1 MQIKRFVFILL
12 CVFVTGTS
20 TAQLAGEYMQSR
32 ILILLD
38 ESSSM
43 TLPWS
48 GGKEKYKAATDLIM
62 RLIDSVYA
70 VNPQVQFGLRVFGHQ
85 HTVPE
90 NDCYDTR
97 NEVAFSTDNRSQM
110 YLRLLDIRPLGVTPI
125 AFALKEAANKDIL
138 DEEHHA
144 YSIILITDGGES
156 CGGDLCEVMKT
167 LIKSKVFFKP
177 YVVSLEND
185 PSLKTVYSCMGDFL
199 QVTKEGEMPGAVSAI
214 VSAFRP
220 LIKISKVDYN
230 EIAARA
236 PSVMKVNTPPAKKQW
251 APPPSDKLSAVSES
265 GLTIIRI
272 PRPEADIKPVD
283 PGIKLPKVKVIDTL
297 PARTKSVT
305 AAAPLAQLQS
315 FSTKATA
322 LRMEPAELPV
332 KLPALKIDTPV
343 APRDEKIAKLKPAAF
358 SQFNVIFVIEDRTYP
373 YKQVPPLPAV
383 KAEKAPP
390 PEIAK
395 KPPVQEVKV
404 ETVEDNQ
411 TSVEIYFTNGAGKFY
426 PTTPQVM
433 LVDPSTKQVVKKFYR
448 TVDPAGNPDP
458 QTNIPPGTYQL
469 TFNDNPNFVMNNI
482 KVEANRKNKFFVTVP
497 PISLYFY
504 YIGAPNRPVTEFK
517 AIVTERNKAQGRV
530 QEQKGT
536 EKIKYESGNYHV
548 EINTFPLLI
557 KNIDLDFMES
567 GIGIPQP
574 GFAKFVSDGKVRT
587 VKLYQRLGDKFLP
600 FYSLDLSDP
609 RSQHL
614 QIQPGEYQV
623 HYPKGPGQ
631 SASSEFVKLFRITA
645 TEVTQIDIN

>member
-1 MQIKRFVFILL
+1 MRIKRFVFILL

-43 TLPWS
+43 TLPWG

-125 AFALKEAANKDIL
+125 AYSLKEAANKDIL

-185 PSLKTVYSCMGDFL
+185 PSLKAVYSCMGDFL
-199 QVTKEGEMPGAVSAI
+199 QVTKDAEMPGAVMTI
-214 VSAFRP
+214 VNAFRP

-236 PSVMKVNTPPAKKQW
+236 PSVMKVNTPPAKKPW
-251 APPPSDKLSAVSES
+251 APPPSDKLSTITES
-265 GLTIIRI
+265 GLTVIRI
-272 PRPEADIKPVD
+272 PRPQVELKPVD
-283 PGIKLPKVKVIDTL
+283 PGIKLPQVKIDTL
-297 PARTKSVT
+297 PARPKSV
-305 AAAPLAQLQS
+305 ANDVPLAQLRS
-315 FSTKATA
+315 FNTKATVVR
-322 LRMEPAELPV
+322 LESVEV
-332 KLPALKIDTPV
+332 TTKLPAVKIDTPV
-343 APRDEKIAKLKPAAF
+343 APRDEKIAKLKPVAPK
-358 SQFNVIFVIEDRTYP
+358 QFNVIFVIEDRTYP

-411 TSVEIYFTNGAGKFY
+411 TSVEVYFTNGAGKFY

-433 LVDPSTKQVVKKFYR
+433 LIDPSTKQVVKKFYR
-448 TVDPAGNPDP
+448 TVDPVGNPDP
-458 QTNIPPGTYQL
+458 QTGIPPGTYQL
-469 TFNDNPNFVMNNI
+469 TFNDNPGFVMNNI
-482 KVEANRKNKFFVTVP
+482 KVELNKKNKFFVTVP

-504 YIGAPNRPVTEFK
+504 YIDAPNRPVNEFT

-530 QEQKGT
+530 QQQKGT

-557 KNIDLDFMES
+557 KNIDLDIMDS

-574 GFAKFVSDGKVRT
+574 GFAKFVSDGKVRS
-587 VKLYQRLGDKFLP
+587 VRLYQRLGDKFLQ
-600 FYSLDLSDP
+600 FYTLDLNDP

-631 SASSEFVKLFRITA
+631 PATSEYVKLFRIKA
-645 TEVTQIDIN
+645 TEVTQIDLN